1 MKNNFLTLIDH
12 FFENIRHCVALFVED
27 IPDHFYLH
35 PGFSHMGDEKG
46 NKQYLFK
53 KYLKIMIFLYKP
65 PLVLIVIQFNHFLC
79 DESFCKEKL
88 ISKIC
93 GF

>member
-1 MKNNFLTLIDH
+1 MKNNFLTLIYH

-53 KYLKIMIFLYKP
+53 KYFKIMLFF
-65 PLVLIVIQFNHFLC
+65 IQATIGPYC
-79 DESFCKEKL
+79 YSF
-88 ISKIC
+88 
-93 GF
+93 